1 MINEHEAPEVPER
14 AVELAN
20 ELRGALKALLREM
33 RRDSGIIESEIPM
46 AQFIL
51 MVTLSENP
59 GIGVVELARL
69 EKVSGPTISAHV
81 KALHLA
87 GFVERVG
94 ADPADRRRNGLRLSA
109 MGEQKIAELR
119 DQRRDWIARRIAR
132 LSPAGM
138 DAIAAAIG
146 PLKEI
151 AE

>member
-1 MINEHEAPEVPER
+1 MADAPAGIPER

-20 ELRGALKALLREM
+20 ELRLALKALMREM

-46 AQFIL
+46 AQFVL
-51 MVTLSENP
+51 MVTLSEHP
-59 GIGVVELARL
+59 GIGVIELARL

-87 GFVERVG
+87 GLVQRVG
-94 ADPADRRRNGLRLSA
+94 ADPLDRRRNGLRLSA
-109 MGEQKIAELR
+109 LGEQKIAEMR
-119 DQRRDWIARRIAR
+119 GQRRDWIARRIAR

-138 DAIAAAIG
+138 EALAAAIG